1 MRTQGYNKPWGKGL
15 NSGGRQTVA
24 SEAEIREEN
33 RKVRRL
39 QIVVDLVTSVLW
51 QTDMPIEEA
60 SEMVAETRRFALQ
73 LFPDKSFTYD
83 LIYAPRFRRILA
95 EKYNLM

>member
-1 MRTQGYNKPWGKGL
+1 M
-15 NSGGRQTVA
+15 A

-51 QTDMPIEEA
+51 QSEIPIEEA
-60 SEMVAETRRFALQ
+60 SELVAETRRFALQ
-73 LFPDKSFTYD
+73 LFPDKGFTYD
-83 LIYAPRFRRILA
+83 LIYAPRFQRILT
-95 EKYNLM
+95 EKYHLM